1 MQNVS
6 LINQFSCIM
15 ILNRI
20 SCLSFYHLCSNEGSS
35 IENLVRP
42 GDVILSIDG
51 FDCRTK
57 DAQSLA
63 EWLQS
68 KPWVP
73 QQVLLLS
80 GWKVTSPR

>member
-6 LINQFSCIM
+6 LINQFSRIM

-20 SCLSFYHLCSNEGSS
+20 SCLSFYHLYSNEGSS

-80 GWKVTSPR
+80 GWKVTR